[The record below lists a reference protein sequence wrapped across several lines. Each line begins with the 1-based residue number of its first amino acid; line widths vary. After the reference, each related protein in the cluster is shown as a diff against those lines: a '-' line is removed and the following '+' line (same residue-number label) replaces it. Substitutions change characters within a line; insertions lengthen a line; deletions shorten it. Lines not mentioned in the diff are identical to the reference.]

1 MKKYPKKSSPIPR
14 TCQTFINPI
23 YKPFPPRYNHLES
36 GLSPAFFHPLPPLYR
51 EIRTG
56 TERFNK
62 MEQNL
67 SKTPIKWRAS
77 AIVLA
82 ICLVLMVVTSVIG
95 HNIQTAAAPSAPKS

>member
-1 MKKYPKKSSPIPR
+1 
-14 TCQTFINPI
+14 
-23 YKPFPPRYNHLES
+23 
-36 GLSPAFFHPLPPLYR
+36 
-51 EIRTG
+51 
-56 TERFNK
+56 

-95 HNIQTAAAPSAPKS
+95 HNIQTSGGTVRTEDLTFTTDVGATSHAKLYIPESPKQPRPKPLHLRSCCATATLPAWMPWNPTPLN

>member
-1 MKKYPKKSSPIPR
+1 
-14 TCQTFINPI
+14 
-23 YKPFPPRYNHLES
+23 
-36 GLSPAFFHPLPPLYR
+36 
-51 EIRTG
+51 
-56 TERFNK
+56 

-95 HNIQTAAAPSAPKS
+95 HNIQTSGGTVRTEELTFTTDVGATSHAKLYIPETATAETPAPAILLWPSCCATATLPAWMPWNPTPLN

>member
-1 MKKYPKKSSPIPR
+1 
-14 TCQTFINPI
+14 
-23 YKPFPPRYNHLES
+23 
-36 GLSPAFFHPLPPLYR
+36 
-51 EIRTG
+51 
-56 TERFNK
+56 

-95 HNIQTAAAPSAPKS
+95 HNIQTSGLHFSESAFQFPMDNQ

>member
-1 MKKYPKKSSPIPR
+1 
-14 TCQTFINPI
+14 
-23 YKPFPPRYNHLES
+23 
-36 GLSPAFFHPLPPLYR
+36 
-51 EIRTG
+51 
-56 TERFNK
+56 

-95 HNIQTAAAPSAPKS
+95 HNIQTSGGTVRTEELTFTTDVAPPAMPSSISPKQRLPKPRPRPSCCATATLPAWMPWNPMPLS

>member
-1 MKKYPKKSSPIPR
+1 
-14 TCQTFINPI
+14 
-23 YKPFPPRYNHLES
+23 
-36 GLSPAFFHPLPPLYR
+36 
-51 EIRTG
+51 
-56 TERFNK
+56 

-95 HNIQTAAAPSAPKS
+95 HSIQTSGGTVRTEELTFTTDVGATSHAKLISPKQPRPKPRPRPSCCVTATLPAWMPWNPMPLS

>member
-1 MKKYPKKSSPIPR
+1 
-14 TCQTFINPI
+14 
-23 YKPFPPRYNHLES
+23 
-36 GLSPAFFHPLPPLYR
+36 
-51 EIRTG
+51 
-56 TERFNK
+56 

-95 HNIQTAAAPSAPKS
+95 HNIQTSGGTVRTEDLTFTTDVAPPATPSSISPKQPRSKPLHLRSCCATATLPAWMPWNPTPLN

>member
-1 MKKYPKKSSPIPR
+1 
-14 TCQTFINPI
+14 
-23 YKPFPPRYNHLES
+23 
-36 GLSPAFFHPLPPLYR
+36 
-51 EIRTG
+51 
-56 TERFNK
+56 

-95 HNIQTAAAPSAPKS
+95 HNIQTSGGTVRTEELTFTTDVGASSHAKLFIPETATAETPAPAILLCHGYTASEDAMEANAIEFSRRG

>member
-1 MKKYPKKSSPIPR
+1 
-14 TCQTFINPI
+14 
-23 YKPFPPRYNHLES
+23 
-36 GLSPAFFHPLPPLYR
+36 
-51 EIRTG
+51 
-56 TERFNK
+56 

-95 HNIQTAAAPSAPKS
+95 HNIQTSGGTVRTEELTFTTDVGAASHAKLYIPETATAELHLRSCCATATLPAWMPWNPTPLN